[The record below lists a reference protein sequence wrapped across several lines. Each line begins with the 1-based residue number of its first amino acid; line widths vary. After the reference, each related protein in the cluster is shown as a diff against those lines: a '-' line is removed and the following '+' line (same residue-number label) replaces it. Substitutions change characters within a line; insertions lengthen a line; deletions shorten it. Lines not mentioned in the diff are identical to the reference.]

1 MAGKKFPAD
10 VLEQALNM
18 QDAWSKIDEQLMV
31 GNMNIAALVMD
42 IKNIRTAEASVLS
55 LENDLT
61 NVRNTRDALYEV
73 AWDKVRRMR
82 AAIKAIYGFD
92 SPQYELAGGTRTSD
106 RKTARSASPAPVE

>member
-92 SPQYELAGGTRTSD
+92 SPQYELVGGTRTSD
-106 RKTARSASPAPVE
+106 RKTARSASPTPVE

>member
-18 QDAWSKIDEQLMV
+18 QDAWAKIDEQLTIGSLNV
-31 GNMNIAALVMD
+31 GALVMD
-42 IKNIRTAEASVLS
+42 VNHIRTAEASVLS

-61 NVRNTRDALYEV
+61 NMRNTRDALYEA

-92 SPQYELAGGTRTSD
+92 SPQYELVGGTRTSD
-106 RKTARSASPAPVE
+106 RKTARSASPTPVE